1 LALRLLVPVSNVQRW
16 LQGGANG
23 GGGGSSTS
31 SRKFDV
37 FYADLDMCRVNSDSS
52 VDDDD
57 HEEDFEP
64 CNTAKFPTCNANE
77 LICYNRRPSRSLF
90 FNDTRQPV
98 FFIDYRNVY
107 CYSANWEGC
116 SSCSPGS
123 RCIFEDANY
132 PCEKWF

>member
-1 LALRLLVPVSNVQRW
+1 
-16 LQGGANG
+16 
-23 GGGGSSTS
+23 
-31 SRKFDV
+31 
-37 FYADLDMCRVNSDSS
+37 MCRVNSDSS

-64 CNTAKFPTCNANE
+64 CNSTKFPTCRDDE
-77 LICYNRRPSRSLF
+77 LICYNRRPSRSSF
-90 FNDTRQPV
+90 YNDTRQPV

-107 CYSANWEGC
+107 CYPENWEGC
-116 SSCSPGS
+116 SSCSPGRLCLSES